1 MQPPAWF
8 LNCPIEQQLY
18 NCSGLECPAF
28 LSQGML
34 TQWNKMLRRL
44 QKAAEVRTDM
54 VLVPQGAALQFCR
67 FCMNIW
73 RAQDRLHPEV

>member
-1 MQPPAWF
+1 
-8 LNCPIEQQLY
+8 
-18 NCSGLECPAF
+18 
-28 LSQGML
+28 ML